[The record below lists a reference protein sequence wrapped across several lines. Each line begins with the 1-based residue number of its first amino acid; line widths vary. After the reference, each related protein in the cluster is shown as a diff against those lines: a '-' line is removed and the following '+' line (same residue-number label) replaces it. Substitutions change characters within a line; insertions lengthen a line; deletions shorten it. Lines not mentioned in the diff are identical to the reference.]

1 MTLQFEYVAP
11 SQRVLFGNGNATADL
26 AAEAA
31 RLQACSAMVICSRR
45 NSAAAETIT
54 DSVKVALRYHEV
66 VEHVPAAAAEAARTA
81 AASHNADLLVAVGGG
96 SAIGLAK
103 AIALTTGLPI
113 IAVPTGYAGSEATNV
128 WGITEGSSGKTQKTT
143 GVSDRVLPVSVIY
156 DVGLTL
162 ALPVA
167 LSVASGLNALAHC
180 IDSLWAP
187 RAHPVN
193 AALATEA
200 IRLLG
205 GGLPSVKAGP
215 FDVTGREQV
224 LSGAFLAAAA
234 FASAGAGMHHKIC
247 HVLGGRFN
255 LPHAQTH
262 AVMLPHVTAF
272 NVAAAPEAE
281 TRIAAA
287 LGSNDALASLASLYK
302 TLDAPRSLAGLGFRK
317 EQIPEAVNL
326 IMPHVPPSNP
336 RSVVAA
342 DLERLLNSAW
352 KGNTP

>member
-1 MTLQFEYVAP
+1 MTLQFKHVAP
-11 SQRVLFGNGNATADL
+11 RQQALFGNGNATADL
-26 AAEAA
+26 AVEAA
-31 RLQACSAMVICSRR
+31 RLQASNAMVISSRR
-45 NSAAAETIT
+45 NSTMAQTIT
-54 DSVKVALRYHEV
+54 SGVKVALRYHEV
-66 VEHVPAAAAEAARTA
+66 VEHVPAVAADAARAA

-96 SAIGLAK
+96 SVIGLAK

-128 WGITEGSSGKTQKTT
+128 WGITDGSSGKTQKTT
-143 GVSDRVLPVSVIY
+143 GVDDRVLPVSVIY

-162 ALPVA
+162 SLPVA

-187 RAHPVN
+187 GAHPVN

-200 IRLLG
+200 IRLLA
-205 GGLPSVKAGP
+205 GGLPSVKADP
-215 FDVTGREQV
+215 FDIAGREQV
-224 LSGAFLAAAA
+224 LSGAFLAATA

-255 LPHAQTH
+255 LPHAPTH
-262 AVMLPHVTAF
+262 AVVLPHVTAF
-272 NVAAAPEAE
+272 NVAAAPGVE

-287 LGSNDALASLASLYK
+287 LASTDSLAGLASLYK
-302 TLDAPRSLAGLGFRK
+302 TLDAPRSLARLGFRE

-326 IMPHVPPSNP
+326 ILPHVPPSNP

-352 KGNTP
+352 NGKTP